1 METKHTEKIERRI
14 IMALKTLLLRS
25 KLDAKKKT
33 LEELRKKDDDFTKR
47 EAEIEAAVNEMTEE
61 TSEEDRKEV
70 EQQAE
75 EFQKEKDE
83 YDQEKK
89 NLETVINEIE
99 EEIRAEEEKKPAP
112 AAGPEER
119 KEGKV
124 ETMKTRT
131 KFFNMNI
138 QERDAF
144 LGNEEVKNFLQRTR
158 EIGTAAAG
166 GQKRGVT
173 GADLTIPTAVLDL
186 IRENITMFSKLV
198 GKVRLRP
205 VSGTARQNIM
215 GTIPEAVWTEM
226 CGKLNEL
233 NFGFNQAE
241 VDGYKVGGVIYIC
254 NATLEDS
261 DLNLAEEIIS
271 ALGAAIGIA
280 LDKAVLYGFGTK
292 MPLGIAPRLAQTAEP
307 SDYPAN
313 ARPWVDLHTS
323 NIITIDSSK
332 HGIDFYKEIVTASGF
347 MKSKYSSGGKIWVM
361 NETTYTKLKVEAM
374 NFNSAGAIIAVQDGT
389 MPVAG
394 GEIITLSDDI
404 IANDVIIAGYGDL
417 YLLAERAGS
426 SFARSDE
433 YRFAEDQVAFKGT
446 ARYDGLPV
454 IPEGF
459 IVIGLG
465 SAPATS
471 AVFAGDTAND
481 ASLQDLTL
489 GSETLSPVFA
499 TGTYAYEVTA
509 SGASGIINA
518 TPNQSG
524 AKVEITYNGKKV
536 NNGAAVTFATGTKDL
551 AVTVKNG
558 LGTLTYVISITK
570 S

>member
-1 METKHTEKIERRI
+1 
-14 IMALKTLLLRS
+14 MALRTLLLRS

-33 LEELRKKDDDFTKR
+33 LEELRKKDVDFSTR

-61 TSEEDRKEV
+61 TTEEDRQAV
-70 EQQAE
+70 EQQADD
-75 EFQKEKDE
+75 FQKEKDE
-83 YDQEKK
+83 HDQEKK

-112 AAGPEER
+112 AAGPEGR
-119 KEGKV
+119 KEGKI

-144 LGNEEVKNFLQRTR
+144 LGNEEVKSFLQRTR

-186 IRENITMFSKLV
+186 IKENIIVYSKLV
-198 GKVRLRP
+198 SRVRLRP
-205 VSGTARQNIM
+205 VSGKARQTIM

-226 CGKLNEL
+226 CAKLNEID
-233 NFGFNQAE
+233 FGFTQAE

-254 NATLEDS
+254 VATLEDS
-261 DLNLAEEIIS
+261 DLNLAEEIIN

-280 LDKAVLYGFGTK
+280 LDKAILYGFGTK
-292 MPLGIAPRLAQTAEP
+292 MPLGIAPRLSQTTEP

-313 ARPWVDLHTS
+313 ARPWVDLHSS
-323 NIITIDSSK
+323 NIITIDGTK
-332 HGIDFYKEIVTASGF
+332 HGLDFYKEIVMASGA
-347 MKSKYSSGGKIWVM
+347 MKSKYSTGGKFWVM
-361 NETTYTKLKVEAM
+361 NETTNTKLKVEAM
-374 NFNSAGAIIAVQDGT
+374 TFNNAGAILAVQDGT

-394 GEIITLSDDI
+394 GDIITLSDDI

-417 YLLAERAGS
+417 YLLAERAES

-465 SAPATS
+465 VAPATS

-481 ASLQDLTL
+481 ASLQGLTL

-499 TGTYAYEVTA
+499 TGTYAYTVTA
-509 SGASGIINA
+509 SGTSGVVNA
-518 TPNQSG
+518 TANQSG
-524 AKVEITYNGKKV
+524 AKIEIAYNGKKV
-536 NNGAAVTFATGTKDL
+536 NNGTSVTFVAGTHNL
-551 AVTVKNG
+551 VITVKNG
-558 LGTLTYVISITK
+558 LGTLTYTVAITK
-570 S
+570 A

>member
-1 METKHTEKIERRI
+1 
-14 IMALKTLLLRS
+14 MALRTLLLRS

-33 LEELRKKDDDFTKR
+33 LEELRKKDSDFTTR
-47 EAEIEAAVNEMTEE
+47 EAEIEAAVNEMTED
-61 TSEEDRKEV
+61 TSEEDRQAV

-75 EFQKEKDE
+75 DFQKEKDE
-83 YDQEKK
+83 HDQEKK

-144 LGNEEVKNFLQRTR
+144 LGNEEVKSFLQRTR

-173 GADLTIPTAVLDL
+173 GADLTIPTEVLEL
-186 IRENITMFSKLV
+186 IRENITIFSKLV
-198 GKVRLRP
+198 SKVRLRP

-261 DLNLAEEIIS
+261 DLNLAEEIIN

-280 LDKAVLYGFGTK
+280 LDKAILYGFGTK
-292 MPLGIAPRLAQTAEP
+292 MPLGIAPRLAQAAEP

-313 ARPWVDLHTS
+313 ARPWVDLHAS

-332 HGIDFYKEIVTASGF
+332 HGIDFYKEIVTASGA
-347 MKSKYSSGGKIWVM
+347 MKSKYSTGGKFWVM

-374 NFNSAGAIIAVQDGT
+374 TFNSAGAILAVQDGT

-426 SFARSDE
+426 TFARSDE

-459 IVIGLG
+459 IIIGLG
-465 SAPATS
+465 AAPATS

-481 ASLQDLTL
+481 ASLQELTL

-499 TGTYAYEVTA
+499 TGTYAYAVTA
-509 SGASGIINA
+509 SGTSGAVNA
-518 TPNQSG
+518 TANQSG
-524 AKVEITYNGKKV
+524 AKIDIAYNGKRV
-536 NNGAAVTFATGTKDL
+536 NNGASVTFAAGTNDL
-551 AVTVKNG
+551 VITVKNG
-558 LGTLTYVISITK
+558 LGSLTYTVTITK
-570 S
+570 A